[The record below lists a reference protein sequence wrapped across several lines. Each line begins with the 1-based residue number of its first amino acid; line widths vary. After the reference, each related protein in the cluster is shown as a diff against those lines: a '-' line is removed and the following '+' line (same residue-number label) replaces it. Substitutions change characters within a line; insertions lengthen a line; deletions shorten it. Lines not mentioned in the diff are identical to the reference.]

1 MKQQNSVPCI
11 RQATEFSFFDIR
23 LGKCFL
29 TKAFPQMTGLEDAH
43 AGGDL
48 TDRRIGIQ
56 QMVMQERL

>member
-29 TKAFPQMTGLEDAH
+29 TKTFPQMTGLEDAH

-48 TDRRIGIQ
+48 TDPRIGI
-56 QMVMQERL
+56 